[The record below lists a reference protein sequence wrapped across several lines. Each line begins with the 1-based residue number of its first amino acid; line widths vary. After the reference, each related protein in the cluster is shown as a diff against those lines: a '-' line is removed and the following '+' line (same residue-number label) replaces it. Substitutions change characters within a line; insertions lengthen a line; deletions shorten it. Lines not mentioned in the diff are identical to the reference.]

1 MNLEQTIKQTIY
13 NLLNNKFDK
22 RVKSFDSYDSEYAI
36 LKNEVVVELCLRN
49 KKIVARIDVSDFFEE
64 ELK

>member
-1 MNLEQTIKQTIY
+1 MNLEQTIKQTID

-49 KKIVARIDVSDFFEE
+49 KKIVARIDVSDFFKE
-64 ELK
+64 ELE